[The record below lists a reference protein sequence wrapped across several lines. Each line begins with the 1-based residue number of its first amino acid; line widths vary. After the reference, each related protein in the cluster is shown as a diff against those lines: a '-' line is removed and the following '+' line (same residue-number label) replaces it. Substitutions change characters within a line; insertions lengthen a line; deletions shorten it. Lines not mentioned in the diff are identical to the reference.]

1 MSNESLDRFA
11 NAKLD
16 GLTAHGLRR
25 SVVDTQRTDAVHI
38 RRAGRDLLSFCCND
52 YLGLTHHAAVKAA
65 AAEAVEAYGAGA
77 GASRLITGNHDFYGV
92 LESRLASLKGTEAAC
107 VFGSG
112 YMANSGILPALAGP
126 GDLIVIDV
134 LGHASM
140 HMGARAARAEIRTFR
155 HNDADD
161 LAALLAEIRKKF
173 GTCLVVTEG
182 VFSMDGD
189 RAPLD
194 RLAAVAADNDAWLM
208 VDDAH
213 GFGVL
218 GGGRGSAWEFDPHPD
233 IPLQMGTLSKAAG
246 VYGAFL
252 CASAPVIELMKN
264 RARSL
269 VYTTGLPPA
278 VIASCIA
285 AVDIIATDTDRVAR
299 PLHNAKAF
307 CDAVGLPEP
316 GSPIVPLV
324 IGAEQAALDASAAL
338 EDAGFLVT
346 PIRPPTVPAGTS
358 RLRFTFTAEHTPA
371 QVAALAAAVNGL
383 SLPLALPETDAR
395 AAGA

>member
-11 NAKLD
+11 NSKLD
-16 GLTAHGLRR
+16 RLTAQGLRR
-25 SVVDTQRTDAVHI
+25 SVVDTHRTDAVHL
-38 RRAGRDLLSFCCND
+38 RRGGRDLVSFCCND
-52 YLGLTHHAAVKAA
+52 YLGLTHHLAVKAA
-65 AAEAVEAYGAGA
+65 AAAAVEEYGAGA
-77 GASRLITGNHDFYGV
+77 GGSRLITGNHQLYAI
-92 LESRLASLKGTEAAC
+92 LERKLAAFKGTEAAC

-112 YMANSGILPALAGP
+112 YMANTGIVPALAGD
-126 GDLIVIDV
+126 GDLVVLDE

-140 HMGARAARAEIRTFR
+140 HMGARASGAEIRTFR
-155 HNDADD
+155 HNDAVDLFRI
-161 LAALLAEIRKKF
+161 LAAERDRFAN
-173 GTCLVVTEG
+173 CLVLTEG

-194 RLAAVAADNDAWLM
+194 KLAAVAADRDAWLM

-218 GGGRGSAWEFDPHPD
+218 GGGRGSAWEFDLAPY

-252 CASAPVIELMKN
+252 CASAPVVELMKN

-278 VIASCIA
+278 VIAAGIA
-285 AVDIIATDTDRVAR
+285 AVDIIATDASRVSR
-299 PLHNAKAF
+299 PLRHARAF
-307 CDAVGLPEP
+307 CDAVGIAAPQ
-316 GSPIVPLV
+316 SPIVPMIV
-324 IGAEQAALDASAAL
+324 GDEKAALDASAAL
-338 EDAGFLVT
+338 EACGFLVM

-358 RLRFTFTAEHTPA
+358 RLRFTFAAEHTDD
-371 QVAALAAAVNGL
+371 QITALAGAVNDLVVTG
-383 SLPLALPETDAR
+383 
-395 AAGA
+395 AAKIQPAKA

>member
-11 NAKLD
+11 NAKLHR
-16 GLTAHGLRR
+16 LTAHGLRR
-25 SVVDTQRTDAVHI
+25 SVIDTQRTDAVHI
-38 RRAGRDLLSFCCND
+38 RRGGRDLLSFCCND
-52 YLGLTHHAAVKAA
+52 YLGLTHHPAVKAA
-65 AAEAVEAYGAGA
+65 AAEAVEVYGAGA
-77 GASRLITGNHDFYGV
+77 GASRLITGNHDLYGV
-92 LESRLASLKGTEAAC
+92 LEGKLATLKGTEAAC

-126 GDLIVIDV
+126 GDLIIIDA

-140 HMGARAARAEIRTFR
+140 HMGARASRAEIKTFR
-155 HNDADD
+155 HNDPDD
-161 LAALLAEIRKKF
+161 LAELLDDCRGSF

-194 RLAAVAADNDAWLM
+194 RLATVAADYDAWLM

-252 CASAPVIELMKN
+252 CASAPVIDLMKN

-269 VYTTGLPPA
+269 VFTTGLPPS
-278 VIASCIA
+278 VIASCNA
-285 AVDIIATDTDRVAR
+285 AVDIIATDADRVAQ
-299 PLHNAKAF
+299 PLNRARDF
-307 CDAVGLPEP
+307 CHAVGLPVPE
-316 GSPIVPLV
+316 SSIVPLV
-324 IGAEQAALDASAAL
+324 VGAEQAAIDASVAL

-358 RLRFTFTAEHTPA
+358 RLRFTFTAEHTTAEVSALAVAVNALSLTTAGA
-371 QVAALAAAVNGL
+371 QVVG
-383 SLPLALPETDAR
+383 
-395 AAGA
+395 G

>member
-11 NAKLD
+11 ASKLD
-16 GLTAHGLRR
+16 RLTALGLRR
-25 SVVDTQRTDAVHI
+25 SVVDTMRSDAVHI
-38 RRAGRDLLSFCCND
+38 RRNGRDLVSFCCND
-52 YLGLTHHAAVKAA
+52 YLGLTHHPAVKAA
-65 AAEAVEAYGAGA
+65 ARDAVEAYGAGA
-77 GASRLITGNHDFYGV
+77 GASRLITGNHDLYAV
-92 LESRLASLKGTEAAC
+92 LEAKLAALKGADAAC

-126 GDLIVIDV
+126 GDLIVIDT

-140 HMGARAARAEIRTFR
+140 HMGARASRAEICTFD
-155 HNDADD
+155 HNDPAD
-161 LAALLAEIRKKF
+161 LADLLARERENF

-194 RLAAVAADNDAWLM
+194 RLAAVAAGHDAWLM

-213 GFGVL
+213 GFGTL
-218 GGGRGSAWEFDPHPD
+218 GGGRGSAWEFDPRPD

-252 CASAPVIELMKN
+252 CASQPVIDLMKN

-285 AVDIIATDTDRVAR
+285 AVDIIATDAARVGR
-299 PLHNAKAF
+299 PLEHARAF
-307 CDAVGLPEP
+307 CAAVGLPAPE
-316 GSPIVPLV
+316 SAIVPLV
-324 IGAEQAALDASAAL
+324 VGTEQATLDASAAL
-338 EDAGFLVT
+338 EEAGFLVT

-358 RLRFTFTAEHTPA
+358 RLRFTFTAEHTET
-371 QVAALAAAVNGL
+371 QVDALAAAVNGL
-383 SLPLALPETDAR
+383 DLQVAR
-395 AAGA
+395 AAKA

>member
-11 NAKLD
+11 RSKLNR
-16 GLTAHGLRR
+16 LTAHGLRR
-25 SVVDTQRTDAVHI
+25 SVVDTLRTDAVHI
-38 RRAGRDLLSFCCND
+38 RRGGRDMVSFCCND
-52 YLGLTHHAAVKAA
+52 YLGLTHHPAVKKA
-65 AAEAVEAYGAGA
+65 AAEAAEAFGAGA
-77 GASRLITGNHDFYGV
+77 GASRLITGNHPLYAD
-92 LESRLASLKGTEAAC
+92 LEGKLASLKGTEAAC

-126 GDLIVIDV
+126 EDLILIDA

-140 HMGARAARAEIRTFR
+140 HMGARAARAKIHTFR
-155 HNDADD
+155 HNDPDD
-161 LAALLAEIRKKF
+161 LADILTRERSSA

-194 RLAAVAADNDAWLM
+194 VLADVCASHDAWLM

-218 GGGRGSAWEFDPHPD
+218 GGGRGSAFEFDPVPD

-246 VYGAFL
+246 TYGAFL

-278 VIASCIA
+278 VIAAATA
-285 AVDIIATDTDRVAR
+285 AVDIIAADPARVER
-299 PLHNAKAF
+299 PLALAKSF
-307 CDAVGLPEP
+307 CAAVGLEAPE
-316 GSPIVPLV
+316 SPIVPMIV
-324 IGAEQAALDASAAL
+324 GAETAALDASVSL
-338 EDAGFLVT
+338 EEAGFLVSA
-346 PIRPPTVPAGTS
+346 IRPPTVPAGTS
-358 RLRFTFTAEHTPA
+358 RLRFTFTAEHSA
-371 QVAALAAAVNGL
+371 DQVAALAVAVNTLCLDRDPMPQVADG
-383 SLPLALPETDAR
+383 
-395 AAGA
+395 

>member
-1 MSNESLDRFA
+1 MSDESLDRFA
-11 NAKLD
+11 QSKLD
-16 GLTAHGLRR
+16 RLTAHGLRR
-25 SVVDTQRTDAVHI
+25 SVVDTHRTDAVHI
-38 RRAGRDLLSFCCND
+38 RRGGRDLVSFCCND
-52 YLGLTHHAAVKAA
+52 YLGLTHHPAVKAA
-65 AAEAVEAYGAGA
+65 AAGAVETHGAGA
-77 GASRLITGNHDFYGV
+77 GASRLITGNHDLYAV
-92 LESRLASLKGTEAAC
+92 LEAKLAALKGAEAAC

-112 YMANSGILPALAGP
+112 YMANTGILPALAGP
-126 GDLIVIDV
+126 DDLIVIDS

-140 HMGARAARAEIRTFR
+140 HMGARAARAKMRTFR

-161 LAALLAEIRKKF
+161 LSEILARERKSS

-194 RLAAVAADNDAWLM
+194 ALADIAAQHDAWLM

-218 GGGRGSAWEFDPHPD
+218 GGGRGSAFEFDPLPA

-278 VIASCIA
+278 VVAAAIA
-285 AVDIIATDTDRVAR
+285 AVDIIAADAERVAR
-299 PLHNAKAF
+299 PLARARAF
-307 CDAVGLPEP
+307 CEAVGLAPAD
-316 GSPIVPLV
+316 SPIVPLV
-324 IGAEQAALDASAAL
+324 VGAESAALDASAAL

-358 RLRFTFTAEHTPA
+358 RLRFTFTAEHTER
-371 QVAALAAAVNGL
+371 QIAALADAVTALGLDRQGVRLAADG
-383 SLPLALPETDAR
+383 
-395 AAGA
+395 

>member
-11 NAKLD
+11 KSKLD
-16 GLTAHGLRR
+16 RLTAHGLRR
-25 SVVDTQRTDAVHI
+25 SVVDTHRTDAVHI
-38 RRAGRDLLSFCCND
+38 RRDGRDMVSFCCND
-52 YLGLTHHAAVKAA
+52 YLGLTHHPAVKRA
-65 AAEAVEAYGAGA
+65 AAEAIEVHGAGA
-77 GASRLITGNHDFYGV
+77 GASRLITGNHPLYAE
-92 LESRLASLKGTEAAC
+92 LEAKLAALKGAEAAC

-112 YMANSGILPALAGP
+112 YMANTGILPALAGP
-126 GDLIVIDV
+126 GDLVLIDE

-140 HMGARAARAEIRTFR
+140 HMGARASRAKTGTFR
-155 HNDADD
+155 HNDPGD
-161 LAALLAEIRKKF
+161 LADILGRERPSA

-194 RLAAVAADNDAWLM
+194 ALVDVCATHDAWLM

-218 GGGRGSAWEFDPHPD
+218 GGGRGSAFEFDPVPD

-269 VYTTGLPPA
+269 VYTTGLPPSVVA
-278 VIASCIA
+278 AATA
-285 AVDIIATDTDRVAR
+285 AVDIIATDADRVAR
-299 PLHNAKAF
+299 PLALARVF
-307 CDAVGLPEP
+307 CAGVGLNAPA
-316 GSPIVPLV
+316 SPIVPMV
-324 IGAEQAALDASAAL
+324 VGTEAAALDASASLA
-338 EDAGFLVT
+338 DTGFLVT

-358 RLRFTFTAEHTPA
+358 RLRFTFTAEHTEA
-371 QVAALAAAVNGL
+371 QVAALADAVNALGFDRE
-383 SLPLALPETDAR
+383 PLRQVAD
-395 AAGA
+395 G

>member
-11 NAKLD
+11 NSKLD
-16 GLTAHGLRR
+16 RLTAHGLRR
-25 SVVDTQRTDAVHI
+25 SVVDTMRTDAVHI
-38 RRAGRDLLSFCCND
+38 SRGGRDLVSFCCND
-52 YLGLTHHAAVKAA
+52 YLGLTHHPAVKAA
-65 AAEAVEAYGAGA
+65 ARDAVDAYGAGA
-77 GASRLITGNHDFYGV
+77 GASRLITGNHDLYAV
-92 LESRLASLKGTEAAC
+92 LEAKLSALKGTDGAC

-126 GDLIVIDV
+126 DDLIVIDE

-140 HMGARAARAEIRTFR
+140 HMGARASRAEIRSFQ

-161 LAALLAEIRKKF
+161 LARILGQERGGF
-173 GTCLVVTEG
+173 GTCMVVTEG

-194 RLAAVAADNDAWLM
+194 RLAAVAGDHDAWLM

-213 GFGVL
+213 GFGTL
-218 GGGRGSAWEFDPHPD
+218 GGGRGSAWEFDPRPD

-252 CASAPVIELMKN
+252 CASQPVIDLMKN

-278 VIASCIA
+278 VVASCIA
-285 AVDIIATDTDRVAR
+285 SVDIIATDADRVAR
-299 PLHNAKAF
+299 PLRRARAF
-307 CDAVGLPEP
+307 CAAVGLPAPE
-316 GSPIVPLV
+316 SPIVPLV
-324 IGAEQAALDASAAL
+324 VGAEQAALNASATL

-358 RLRFTFTAEHTPA
+358 RLRFTFTAEHTDA
-371 QVAALAAAVNGL
+371 QVDALAAAVNRL
-383 SLPLALPETDAR
+383 DLEIAR
-395 AAGA
+395 VAKA

>member
-11 NAKLD
+11 KSKLD
-16 GLTAHGLRR
+16 RLTAHGLRR
-25 SVVDTQRTDAVHI
+25 SVVDTLRTDAVNI
-38 RRAGRDLLSFCCND
+38 RRGSRDLVSFCCND
-52 YLGLTHHAAVKAA
+52 YLGLTHHPAVKAA
-65 AAEAVEAYGAGA
+65 AAGAVAEHGAGA
-77 GASRLITGNHDFYGV
+77 GASRLITGNHPLYAV
-92 LESRLASLKGTEAAC
+92 LEQKLAALKGTEAAC

-112 YMANSGILPALAGP
+112 YMANAGILPVLAGSD
-126 GDLIVIDV
+126 DLIVIDE

-140 HMGARAARAEIRTFR
+140 HMGARAARSRTLTFR
-155 HNDADD
+155 HNDARD
-161 LAALLAEIRKKF
+161 LSDILARERTSA
-173 GTCLVVTEG
+173 GTCLVITEG

-194 RLAAVAADNDAWLM
+194 DLAAVCACNDAWLM

-218 GGGRGSAWEFDPHPD
+218 GGGRGSAFEFDPAPD

-269 VYTTGLPPA
+269 VYTTGLPPSVVA
-278 VIASCIA
+278 AAIA
-285 AVDIIATDTDRVAR
+285 AVDIISADTKRVAR
-299 PLHNAKAF
+299 PIALAKMF
-307 CDAVGLPEP
+307 CKVVGLDTPK
-316 GSPIVPLV
+316 SPIVPMIV
-324 IGAEQAALDASAAL
+324 GAEVAALGASAAL
-338 EDAGFLVT
+338 EDAGFLVA

-383 SLPLALPETDAR
+383 DLGRGSVLQIAD
-395 AAGA
+395 G

>member
-1 MSNESLDRFA
+1 M
-11 NAKLD
+11 
-16 GLTAHGLRR
+16 
-25 SVVDTQRTDAVHI
+25 V
-38 RRAGRDLLSFCCND
+38 SFCCND
-52 YLGLTHHAAVKAA
+52 YLGLTHHPAVKRA
-65 AAEAVEAYGAGA
+65 AVEAIEIHGAGA
-77 GASRLITGNHDFYGV
+77 GASRLITGNHPLYAE
-92 LESRLASLKGTEAAC
+92 LEMKLSALKGTEAAC

-112 YMANSGILPALAGP
+112 YMANTGILPALAGP
-126 GDLIVIDV
+126 DDLVLIDD

-140 HMGARAARAEIRTFR
+140 HMGARASRAKTHTFR
-155 HNDADD
+155 HNDPTD
-161 LAALLAEIRKKF
+161 LADILARERPSA

-194 RLAAVAADNDAWLM
+194 ALAAVCAAHDAWLM

-218 GGGRGSAWEFDPHPD
+218 GDGRGSAFEFDPVPD

-252 CASAPVIELMKN
+252 CASTPVIELMKN

-278 VIASCIA
+278 VVAAATA
-285 AVDIIATDTDRVAR
+285 AVDIIASDADRVAR
-299 PLHNAKAF
+299 PLALARSF
-307 CDAVGLPEP
+307 CTAVGLGAPE
-316 GSPIVPLV
+316 SPIVPMV
-324 IGAEQAALDASAAL
+324 VGTEAVAMDASASL

-358 RLRFTFTAEHTPA
+358 RLRFTFTAKHSEA
-371 QVAALAAAVNGL
+371 QVAALADAVNMLRLDRIPMSRVADG
-383 SLPLALPETDAR
+383 
-395 AAGA
+395 

>member
-11 NAKLD
+11 RSKLD
-16 GLTAHGLRR
+16 RLTAHGLRR
-25 SVVDTQRTDAVHI
+25 AVVDTARTDAVNI
-38 RRAGRDLLSFCCND
+38 RRDGRDLVSFCCND
-52 YLGLTHHAAVKAA
+52 YLGLTHHPAVKAA
-65 AAEAVEAYGAGA
+65 ARDAVETYGAGA
-77 GASRLITGNHDFYGV
+77 GASRLITGNHDLYAV
-92 LESRLASLKGTEAAC
+92 LESKLAALKGTEAAC

-126 GDLIVIDV
+126 EDLIVIDA

-140 HMGARAARAEIRTFR
+140 HMGARASRAAIRTFA

-161 LAALLAEIRKKF
+161 LAETLRGARADF

-194 RLAAVAADNDAWLM
+194 RLAAVAADHDAWLM

-213 GFGVL
+213 GFGTL
-218 GGGRGSAWEFDPHPD
+218 GGGRGSAWEFDPRPD

-269 VYTTGLPPA
+269 VYTTGLPPS
-278 VIASCIA
+278 VVASGIA
-285 AVDIIATDTDRVAR
+285 AVDIIATDTERVAR
-299 PLHNAKAF
+299 PLDHARAF
-307 CDAVGLPEP
+307 CAAVDLPAPE
-316 GSPIVPLV
+316 SAIVPLV
-324 IGAEQAALDASAAL
+324 VGTEQATLDASAVL
-338 EDAGFLVT
+338 EESGFLVT

-358 RLRFTFTAEHTPA
+358 RLRFTFTAEHTRE
-371 QVAALAAAVNGL
+371 QVAKLADAVNRL
-383 SLPLALPETDAR
+383 DIEIQRTAKA
-395 AAGA
+395 